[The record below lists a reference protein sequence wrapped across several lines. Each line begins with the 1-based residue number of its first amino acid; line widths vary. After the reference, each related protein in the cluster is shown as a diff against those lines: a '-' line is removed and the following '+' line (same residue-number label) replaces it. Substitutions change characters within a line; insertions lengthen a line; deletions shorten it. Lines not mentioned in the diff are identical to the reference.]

1 MTARLKCMGGF
12 SFLLTFLASR
22 PAYAQEPPTAPAPAA
37 PASPAVKRAIEW
49 KQFHYTCEG
58 GAKLRVYLHNES
70 VKVVSQENVYLM
82 RQTPSASGTRYSDG
96 KVVWWSKGDGGFLQA
111 DTPDGDGE
119 MIVKGCE
126 LDKPL
131 NPEAI
136 PDSVTGT
143 VGYLVR
149 MPLPPNAVIEVSLED
164 VSRVDAPATVVAED
178 KIVLGDRQVPVAFEL
193 KFDPAKINSRHTY
206 TVSAR
211 ILVDHKL
218 RFINDKA
225 YPVLTRGNPTQIEM
239 ILKQASP
246 GAPRN
251 Q

>member
-1 MTARLKCMGGF
+1 MVVF
-12 SFLLTFLASR
+12 SLSLAVLASR
-22 PAYAQEPPTAPAPAA
+22 TASAQEPPAAPAPAA
-37 PASPAVKRAIEW
+37 SAAPAVKRAIEW

-58 GAKLRVYLHNES
+58 GAKLRVYLNINS
-70 VKVVSQENVYLM
+70 VKVVFKDNVYLM

-131 NPEAI
+131 NAEAI
-136 PDSVTGT
+136 PGSVTGT

-149 MPLPPNAVIEVSLED
+149 MALPPSAVIEVSLED
-164 VSRVDAPATVVAED
+164 VSRVDAPATVVAEE

-193 KFDPAKINSRHTY
+193 KFDPAKIDARYAYS
-206 TVSAR
+206 VSAR

-225 YPVLTRGNPTQIEM
+225 YPVLTRGNPTHIEM

-246 GAPRN
+246 GSPRN